1 MRSMTLNTFIF
12 IIVLEMY
19 PYSFVLFLLKS
30 YLYDIYF
37 LHPRQSLCPFFPFV
51 FFTKF
56 YSKFVQQKNAQNQQF
71 IANFRPFS
79 FLYIVTLFILL
90 SSFPLLVPESFFP

>member
-1 MRSMTLNTFIF
+1 M
-12 IIVLEMY
+12 IVYGMY
-19 PYSFVLFLLKS
+19 PYLFVLFLPKS

-37 LHPRQSLCPFFPFV
+37 LHPRQSLCPHFLFV

-56 YSKFVQQKNAQNQQF
+56 YSQFVQQKKAQNQQF
-71 IANFRPFS
+71 IADFRPFL

-90 SSFPLLVPESFFP
+90 SSFPLPVPESFFP